1 MKQVA
6 PARRV
11 GHDADVTTQRLTA
24 DQRNSFIAALLGWTM
39 DAFDYFIVV
48 LVYADI
54 AKTFHHSKAEVA
66 FVTTATLIMRPVGA
80 LLFGLWADRVGRR
93 LPLMVDV
100 MFYSV
105 VGFLCAFAPNF
116 TVLVILR
123 LLYGIGMGGEWGLGA
138 ALAMEKVPVE
148 RRGFFSGLLQE
159 GYAFGYLLA
168 SVASLVVIDWLDLSW
183 RWLFGLSIVPGLI
196 SLVIRY
202 RVQESEVWEAAQDQ
216 MKLTSTRIRDVL
228 RNGAI
233 IRRFIYL
240 VLLMTAFNWMSHGTQ
255 DVYPTFLGAHG
266 NQGASLSSTTV
277 KWIVVVYNVGAII
290 GGLVFGT
297 LSQRFGR
304 RYTVVFCAILA
315 LPIVPLFAYSR
326 SAAMLCLG
334 SFLMQLFVQGA
345 WGVIPAHLTEMS
357 PDAIRGLYPGVT
369 YQLGNLLAAFNLPI
383 QERLA
388 ESHGYPFALAATIVP
403 VLIAVAVLTL
413 IGKDATGIRFGT
425 TESVFLASEVT

>member
-1 MKQVA
+1 M
-6 PARRV
+6 
-11 GHDADVTTQRLTA
+11 
-24 DQRNSFIAALLGWTM
+24 LGWTM

-48 LVYADI
+48 FVYADI
-54 AKTFHHSKAEVA
+54 AKTFGHSKAEVA
-66 FVTTATLIMRPVGA
+66 LLTTATLMMRPVGA

-100 MFYSV
+100 IFYSI

-138 ALAMEKVPVE
+138 ALAMEKVPAE

-159 GYAFGYLLA
+159 GYALGYLLA
-168 SVASLVVIDWLDLSW
+168 SVAALVVMDWMHLSW
-183 RWLFGLSIVPGLI
+183 RWLFGLSIVPAFVSLI
-196 SLVIRY
+196 IRY
-202 RVQESEVWEAAQDQ
+202 RVQESEVWEAAQDR

-228 RNGAI
+228 RNGAVV
-233 IRRFIYL
+233 RRFFYL
-240 VLLMTAFNWMSHGTQ
+240 VALMTAFNWMSHGTQ
-255 DVYPTFLGAHG
+255 DVYPTFLHATA
-266 NQGASLSSTTV
+266 NQGAGLASSTV
-277 KWIVVVYNVGAII
+277 KLIVVVYNIGAII
-290 GGLVFGT
+290 GGLFFGT
-297 LSQRFGR
+297 LSQRFSR
-304 RYTVVFCAILA
+304 RYTVVFCALLG
-315 LPIVPLFAYSR
+315 LPIVPLFAFSR
-326 SAAMLCLG
+326 TAAMLCLG
-334 SFLMQLFVQGA
+334 SFLMQICVQGA

-388 ESHGYPFALAATIVP
+388 ESHGYPFALAVTIVP
-403 VLIAVAVLTL
+403 VLIAVTVLTL

-425 TESVFLASEVT
+425 AESAFLPTRAS